1 MRMFRSPAFWVGVI
15 MLTVA
20 MIANMTDHGS
30 LMRGTSVSAEDRPTL
45 SQMASEAALLREGTA
60 LTDLKGR
67 FRKQVDRLVFVE
79 DGTNRSYKCL
89 ENLCLQR
96 VASSLQDEDRK
107 LVWLISAKATEFNE
121 ENFLILDKA
130 MRTR

>member
-1 MRMFRSPAFWVGVI
+1 M
-15 MLTVA
+15 
-20 MIANMTDHGS
+20 
-30 LMRGTSVSAEDRPTL
+30 
-45 SQMASEAALLREGTA
+45 
-60 LTDLKGR
+60 
-67 FRKQVDRLVFVE
+67 VFVE

-96 VASSLQDEDRK
+96 VASSMQDEDRK

-121 ENFLILDKA
+121 ENYLVLDKA